1 MLKILTP
8 YLFLVII
15 TFNFNLLTQYDGGFA
30 SNLFKHIDYLVTNL
44 TTERQLSSIDAN
56 YSVFSDKMICN
67 QTNLVK
73 FYPELIKFK
82 KEANRRNLKCY
93 YYNLNTAYFY
103 TSFMWFKKNQ

>member
-15 TFNFNLLTQYDGGFA
+15 TFNFNLLTQYDGGFV

-44 TTERQLSSIDAN
+44 PTERQLSSIDAN

-93 YYNLNTAYFY
+93 YHDLNTAYFY
-103 TSFMWFKKNQ
+103 TSFM